1 MRIYTVH
8 LRREGLDPDR
18 DIVLVKEGFNWP
30 ALLLSLLW
38 ALWHGLWLVALGLL
52 VLEVA
57 LGVAARLLGVA
68 PWIETALATGLAVIF
83 AFVANDL
90 RRWTLRRRGFV
101 QAGVI
106 AGRNQDN
113 AEVRLFERNPELLDG
128 FAS

>member
-30 ALLLSLLW
+30 ALLFSLLW
-38 ALWHGLWLVALGLL
+38 ALWHGLWLVALGL
-52 VLEVA
+52 VLAEVI
-57 LGVAARLLGVA
+57 LGTTMRFLGA
-68 PWIETALATGLAVIF
+68 GPWIETAIFTGVAMIF
-83 AFVANDL
+83 AFIANDL

-106 AGRNQDN
+106 AGRNRDA
-113 AEVRLFERNPELLDG
+113 AEVRLFDRNPDLVDG
-128 FAS
+128 YVS